1 MKVRE
6 DFDLNKLITDYDMG
20 FNDETGKYI
29 AYSGYMS
36 YGLEIK
42 SWNREVNFIL
52 NSKKN
57 TTATQILYNLIK
69 DGVIELEEDETDTEP
84 EPETGP
90 ETTPEENEN
99 QE

>member
-6 DFDLNKLITDYDMG
+6 DFDLNKLITDYGMG

-57 TTATQILYNLIK
+57 PTATQILYNLIK
-69 DGVIELEEDETDTEP
+69 DGVIELEEDKTDIEP

>member
-6 DFDLNKLITDYDMG
+6 DFDLDKLITDYGMG

-42 SWNREVNFIL
+42 SICCF
-52 NSKKN
+52 
-57 TTATQILYNLIK
+57 LYRK
-69 DGVIELEEDETDTEP
+69 
-84 EPETGP
+84 
-90 ETTPEENEN
+90 
-99 QE
+99 

>member
-6 DFDLNKLITDYDMG
+6 DFDLDKLITDYDMG

-29 AYSGYMS
+29 AYSGYVS
-36 YGLEIK
+36 DGLEIK

-57 TTATQILYNLIK
+57 PTATQILYNLIK
-69 DGVIELEEDETDTEP
+69 DGVIELDKERTV
-84 EPETGP
+84 
-90 ETTPEENEN
+90 
-99 QE
+99 

>member
-1 MKVRE
+1 MKVRK
-6 DFDLNKLITDYDMG
+6 DFDLDKLITDYDMG

-36 YGLEIK
+36 YALEIK

-52 NSKKN
+52 DSKKN

-69 DGVIELEEDETDTEP
+69 DGVIELEEDKTDTD
-84 EPETGP
+84 TDT
-90 ETTPEENEN
+90 ETTPEETELGLK
-99 QE
+99 E

>member
-1 MKVRE
+1 MKARE
-6 DFDLNKLITDYDMG
+6 DFDIDKLITGYDMC

-36 YGLEIK
+36 YALEIK

-57 TTATQILYNLIK
+57 PTATQILYNLIK
-69 DGVIELEEDETDTEP
+69 DGVIELEEEKTDTD
-84 EPETGP
+84 TDT
-90 ETTPEENEN
+90 ETTPEETELGLK
-99 QE
+99 E

>member
-6 DFDLNKLITDYDMG
+6 DFDLDKLITDYDMG

-57 TTATQILYNLIK
+57 PTATQILYNLIK
-69 DGVIELEEDETDTEP
+69 DGVIELDKERRTV
-84 EPETGP
+84 
-90 ETTPEENEN
+90 
-99 QE
+99 

>member
-6 DFDLNKLITDYDMG
+6 DFDLDKLITDYDMG

-57 TTATQILYNLIK
+57 PTATQILYNLIK
-69 DGVIELEEDETDTEP
+69 DGVIELEKDKTDTD
-84 EPETGP
+84 TDT

>member
-1 MKVRE
+1 MKVRK
-6 DFDLNKLITDYDMG
+6 DFDLDKLITDYGMG

-57 TTATQILYNLIK
+57 PTATQILYNLIK
-69 DGVIELEEDETDTEP
+69 DGVIELDKERRTV
-84 EPETGP
+84 
-90 ETTPEENEN
+90 
-99 QE
+99 

>member
-6 DFDLNKLITDYDMG
+6 DFDLDKLITDYGMG

-42 SWNREVNFIL
+42 SWNIEVNFIL

-57 TTATQILYNLIK
+57 PSATQILYNLIK
-69 DGVIELEEDETDTEP
+69 DGVIELEEEKTDTDTDTE
-84 EPETGP
+84 P